1 MSYEFDAKTPF
12 ILKIP
17 RRLIGLIGTNG
28 AGKSAVCDYLRDCGF
43 LVVSLSDIVRSEVR
57 HRNKPETRD
66 VMVHTSNELKGQ
78 FGMDVLARRCF
89 HESSEKD
96 VSSIA
101 FDSIRN
107 LDEVIYLREKGVI
120 FLGIDAPIDL
130 RYTRVTERGRA
141 SDTVDFATFQAHD
154 DRENTGQSAGQN
166 IFQAFQECEV
176 IIQNIGDLAALHFQ
190 VDDFLSVQLDRVG
203 KPA

>member
-1 MSYEFDAKTPF
+1 
-12 ILKIP
+12 
-17 RRLIGLIGTNG
+17 
-28 AGKSAVCDYLRDCGF
+28 
-43 LVVSLSDIVRSEVR
+43 
-57 HRNKPETRD
+57 
-66 VMVHTSNELKGQ
+66 MVHTSNELKDQ

-89 HESSEKD
+89 HQSSEKD

-130 RYTRVTERGRA
+130 RYDRVIQRGRA
-141 SDTVDFATFQAHD
+141 SDTVDFATFQSHD

-176 IIQNIGDLAALHFQ
+176 IIQNIGDLSALHDQ
-190 VDDFLSVQLDRVG
+190 VNDFLTVQFGRVG
-203 KPA
+203 KLA